1 MIIYFLNVLL
11 LAYQQ
16 NIQKYKINLKQYI
29 SKKNL
34 KNKIFISTEE
44 LKNVQRNICLSSI
57 EMMENKFTHVTKD
70 LLTNHVQKLD
80 R

>member
-1 MIIYFLNVLL
+1 M

-16 NIQKYKINLKQYI
+16 NIEKYKINLKQYI

-34 KNKIFISTEE
+34 NKIFISMEE
-44 LKNVQRNICLSSI
+44 LKNVQHNICLSSI

>member
-1 MIIYFLNVLL
+1 M
-11 LAYQQ
+11 
-16 NIQKYKINLKQYI
+16 
-29 SKKNL
+29 
-34 KNKIFISTEE
+34 EE
-44 LKNVQRNICLSSI
+44 LKNIQRNICLSSI

>member
-1 MIIYFLNVLL
+1 M
-11 LAYQQ
+11 
-16 NIQKYKINLKQYI
+16 
-29 SKKNL
+29 
-34 KNKIFISTEE
+34 EE
-44 LKNVQRNICLSSI
+44 LKNVQHNICLSSI

>member
-1 MIIYFLNVLL
+1 M

-34 KNKIFISTEE
+34 NKIFISMEE

-70 LLTNHVQKLD
+70 LFTNHVQKLD